1 MAERRQAAVPA
12 RAVKT
17 AEPTAGD
24 VLEKD
29 ALDRSPRRRTQ
40 DLVELR
46 LLQRRHV
53 M

>member
-1 MAERRQAAVPA
+1 MAERGQAAVSSQSCE
-12 RAVKT
+12 T

-29 ALDRSPRRRTQ
+29 ALDRILGAERQ